1 MKKIGFDNDK
11 YVKIQ
16 SERIMQR
23 INEFGGKLYVEFGG
37 KLFDDLHASRVLPGF
52 KPDAKVSL
60 LKTMKDDIEVI
71 ICISAPSIE
80 EKKIRADYGITYD
93 VEVLRI
99 IDSLRS
105 YDIKVGSIVITQYEH
120 QPSAKLFKQK
130 LENRGE
136 KVYIHTKTKGYP
148 VDVDTI
154 VSEEGYGQNPFI
166 ETTRPLVVVTAPGP
180 GSGKLGTCLSQL
192 YHEFKRGNKAG
203 YAKFETFPVW
213 NLPLK
218 HPVNMAYEAATA
230 DLKDV
235 NLIDHFHLEAYGKT
249 AVNYNRDIEV
259 FPVVK
264 NILEKIMGAD
274 CPYKSP
280 TDMGVNMLG
289 FCITDDDVCKE
300 AARQE
305 IIRRYYRAL
314 CDYKQGL
321 ADGDTVERMGLL
333 MKEMRL
339 TPADRKVVS
348 KAKEKSEL
356 ENGKPVVAIELPH
369 GEIITGKESETLSA
383 SAACVLNCIKVL
395 SDVNDGI
402 MLLSPSVIQPI
413 IDFKIKIGQPA
424 RLTLEEALLALSIC
438 GATNAMAE
446 FAIKKLSVLKD
457 CQAHST
463 VILPPQDERMFQ
475 SLKVQFTC
483 DPEYPTKKL
492 YNL

>member
-1 MKKIGFDNDK
+1 MKRIGFDNDK

-16 SERIMQR
+16 SERIIER
-23 INEFGGKLYVEFGG
+23 INEFGGKLYLEFGG

-52 KPDAKVSL
+52 APDAKVSL
-60 LKTMKDDIEVI
+60 LMKMKEQIEVI

-93 VEVLRI
+93 VDVLRMV
-99 IDSLRS
+99 DSLRALGITVS
-105 YDIKVGSIVITQYEH
+105 SIVITQYEH

-136 KVYIHTKTKGYP
+136 RVYIHKKTKGYP

-154 VSEEGYGQNPFI
+154 VSEEGYGKNPFI
-166 ETTRPLVVVTAPGP
+166 ETTKPLVVVTAPGP

-192 YHEFKRGNKAG
+192 YHEFKLGNKAG

-235 NLIDHFHLEAYGKT
+235 NLIDHFHLEAYGET
-249 AVNYNRDIEV
+249 TVNYNRDIEV

-264 NILEKIMGAD
+264 NILEKIMGD
-274 CPYKSP
+274 ECPYKSP

-305 IIRRYYRAL
+305 IIRRYYRTL

-321 ADGDTVERMGLL
+321 TDEETNERMGLL
-333 MKEMRL
+333 MKEMKL

-348 KAKEKSEL
+348 KAKEKAERA
-356 ENGKPVVAIELPH
+356 NGKPVVALELPH
-369 GEIITGKESETLSA
+369 GEIITGKESDILSA

-395 SDVNDGI
+395 SDINDGI

-413 IDFKIKIGQPA
+413 IDFKTSLGQA
-424 RLTLEEALLALSIC
+424 QRLNLEEALLALSIC

-446 FAIKKLSVLKD
+446 YSMKKLSVLKD

-463 VILPPQDERMFQ
+463 VILPPQDERMFRN
-475 SLKVQFTC
+475 LKVQITC
-483 DPEYPTKKL
+483 EPEYPTKKL